1 MLEIISQMLLCLLGA
16 MLIGFVIGY
25 LLAKS
30 LEKQS
35 DNMLFNIK
43 LLEDN
48 SMLDEDEKSRKLKEV
63 ENEFSKS
70 QRLLKECR
78 NKTRHLK
85 GELLKKVN
93 LLEKTSNQLQDI
105 QKNQKECR
113 EHQNKIL
120 ELERLLKKKG
130 GWVKRVWNG
139 FSKGRKDYWSFKER
153 IVSI

>member
-120 ELERLLKKKG
+120 ELERLLKKKEAELKEFETVL
-130 GWVKRVWNG
+130 VKAEKTIEVLKRG
-139 FSKGRKDYWSFKER
+139 
-153 IVSI
+153 

>member
-120 ELERLLKKKG
+120 ELERL
-130 GWVKRVWNG
+130 
-139 FSKGRKDYWSFKER
+139 
-153 IVSI
+153 

>member
-1 MLEIISQMLLCLLGA
+1 MLEINFTKWLLCLLGRW
-16 MLIGFVIGY
+16 LIGFVIGY

-120 ELERLLKKKG
+120 ELERLLKKKEAELKEFETVL
-130 GWVKRVWNG
+130 VKAEKTIEVLKRG
-139 FSKGRKDYWSFKER
+139 
-153 IVSI
+153 

>member
-63 ENEFSKS
+63 EMSF
-70 QRLLKECR
+70 Q
-78 NKTRHLK
+78 
-85 GELLKKVN
+85 N
-93 LLEKTSNQLQDI
+93 L
-105 QKNQKECR
+105 
-113 EHQNKIL
+113 
-120 ELERLLKKKG
+120 
-130 GWVKRVWNG
+130 
-139 FSKGRKDYWSFKER
+139 KDY
-153 IVSI
+153 